1 MATTPRQ
8 QPSYEGNAYLIIR
21 QALDDR
27 TLLAQLV
34 PTISEAG
41 GQTLAE
47 FGIPQEEWAEFQRI
61 LNLLATGKALQD
73 PVLKQIQEITLQ
85 QQVETTKQQ
94 FELVKTQL
102 TQQLNFVKGGQTRLD
117 ETMDVVKAMKSGLKS
132 TMAQIDH
139 AFTYTMWMYIVSFFM
154 GIALIAA
161 AIWSAWYGKNL
172 LSIVLGGFGTANTLT
187 FFFTRPPERL
197 QSSRASLAQLQIA
210 LLAWFNDF
218 FNQNILLA
226 QEASIQRKPGE
237 SGTSSMLAISDVII
251 HHTEKM
257 MVMLQKYCKLV
268 EAPLEPEHRRDK
280 KKDQEKAAVAQATAA
295 RDLSHADG
303 TPAQS

>member
-8 QPSYEGNAYLIIR
+8 QFSHEGNAYLIIR
-21 QALDDR
+21 TALDDQM
-27 TLLAQLV
+27 LLAQFV
-34 PTISEAG
+34 PTMSEAG
-41 GQTLAE
+41 GQTLAAA
-47 FGIPQEEWAEFQRI
+47 GLPQEEWAQFQRI
-61 LNLLATGKALQD
+61 VNLVATGKAVQD

-94 FELVKTQL
+94 FDLVKTQL
-102 TQQLNFVKGGQTRLD
+102 TQQLDFVKGGQTRLD

-132 TMAQIDH
+132 TMSQIDS
-139 AFTYTMWMYIVSFFM
+139 AFTYTMWMYILSFIM
-154 GIALIAA
+154 GIGLMAA
-161 AIWSAWYGKNL
+161 AIWSAWYGKNM

-218 FNQNILLA
+218 FNQNLLLA
-226 QEASIQRKPGE
+226 QEASLQRKPGE
-237 SGTSSMLAISDVII
+237 SNTSALLAISDVII
-251 HHTEKM
+251 LHTEKM

-268 EAPLEPEHRRDK
+268 EAPLKPEHRRDK
-280 KKDQEKAAVAQATAA
+280 AVAAAPTAA
-295 RDLSHADG
+295 PDLSHADG
-303 TPAQS
+303 TPAQG